1 MLSATGILPQRL
13 TEGLMTDPGAPR
25 PKRILFLFSDTGG
38 GHRSA
43 TEALIEALHLEFPG
57 RFEPVM
63 VDFFRDYYPAPL
75 NRAPEI
81 YPPMSRV
88 PQAWGLSFK
97 VSNSRSR
104 TNAITTLSYPYLR
117 KAAKRLVRE
126 NPADLIVSVHPL
138 VNNHLARAM
147 RKAPRPFITVVTD
160 MVSTHA
166 FWFDRRADLV
176 VVPTRQARDLAVGY
190 GIPAGNLRVVGLPV
204 SERFRDPLPDVAAW
218 RREKGWRTDLPVILV
233 VGGGDGLGG
242 VKRMAKALNEE
253 DLKASLVVICGRN
266 EALREDLLAVDWKLP
281 AHIYG
286 FTREMAEFMR
296 ASDIMVTKAGPGSI
310 SEAFICGLP
319 IVLYSRL
326 PGQEDGNVDYV
337 VEGGAGVW
345 APRAADARA
354 VLRHWVADPAAR
366 AAVAQASHRLARP
379 DASRQI
385 ARLIAEQVGVLP

>member
-1 MLSATGILPQRL
+1 MSELGTS
-13 TEGLMTDPGAPR
+13 GA
-25 PKRILFLFSDTGG
+25 KRILFLFSDTGG

-43 TEALIEALHLEFPG
+43 TEALIEALNLEFPG
-57 RFEPVM
+57 QFDPVM

-75 NRAPEI
+75 NKAPEI

-97 VSNSRSR
+97 VSNSRTR
-104 TNAITTLSYPYLR
+104 TDALTTLSYPYLR
-117 KAAKRLVRE
+117 RAAKRLVQE

-176 VVPTRQARDLAVGY
+176 VVPTTQARERAIRY

-204 SERFRDPLPDVAAW
+204 SERFRTPLHDRDEW
-218 RREKGWRTDLPVILV
+218 RRKKGWRTDRPVILV

-242 VKRMAKALNEE
+242 VKRIAKALNED
-253 DLKASLVVICGRN
+253 DLEATLVVVCGRN
-266 EALREDLLAVDWKLP
+266 EALREDLMAVDWRLP
-281 AHIYG
+281 THIYG
-286 FTREMAEFMR
+286 FTREMPEFMR
-296 ASDIMVTKAGPGSI
+296 AADIMVTKAGPGSI
-310 SEAFICGLP
+310 SESFICGLP

-337 VEGGAGVW
+337 VDGGAGVW

-366 AAVAQASHRLARP
+366 EAVAAASRRLARP

>member
-1 MLSATGILPQRL
+1 MSEPEA
-13 TEGLMTDPGAPR
+13 PGR
-25 PKRILFLFSDTGG
+25 KRILFLFSDTGG

-43 TEALIEALHLEFPG
+43 TEALVEALDLEFPG
-57 RFEPVM
+57 RFDSTK

-81 YPPMSRV
+81 YPPMSRM

-97 VSNSRSR
+97 VSNSRGR
-104 TNAITTLSYPYLR
+104 TDAITTLSYPYLR

-138 VNNHLARAM
+138 VNSHLARAM
-147 RKAPRPFITVVTD
+147 RKSPRPFITVVTD

-166 FWFDRRADLV
+166 FWYDRRADLV
-176 VVPTRQARDLAVGY
+176 VVPTSQAREHAIQY

-204 SERFRDPLPDVAAW
+204 GERFRAPLPDRDAW
-218 RREKGWRTDLPVILV
+218 RRDKGWRTDLPVILV

-242 VKRMAKALNEE
+242 VKRIAKALNES
-253 DLKASLVVICGRN
+253 DLKATLVVICGRN
-266 EALREDLLAVDWKLP
+266 ESLREDLLAIDWKLP

-286 FTREMAEFMR
+286 FTRDMPEFMR
-296 ASDIMVTKAGPGSI
+296 AADIMVTKAGPGSI

-354 VLRHWVADPAAR
+354 VLRHWVSNPAAR
-366 AAVAQASHRLARP
+366 AQVAHASARLARP
-379 DASRQI
+379 DAARQI

>member
-1 MLSATGILPQRL
+1 MSEPEA
-13 TEGLMTDPGAPR
+13 PGR
-25 PKRILFLFSDTGG
+25 KRILFLFSDTGG

-43 TEALIEALHLEFPG
+43 TEALVEALDLEFPG
-57 RFEPVM
+57 RFDSTK

-81 YPPMSRV
+81 YPPMSRM

-97 VSNSRSR
+97 VSNSRGR
-104 TNAITTLSYPYLR
+104 TDAITTLSYPYLR

-138 VNNHLARAM
+138 VNSHLARAM
-147 RKAPRPFITVVTD
+147 RKSPRPFITVVTD

-166 FWFDRRADLV
+166 FWYDRRADLV
-176 VVPTRQARDLAVGY
+176 VVPTSQAKEHAIQY

-204 SERFRDPLPDVAAW
+204 GERFRAPLPDRDAW
-218 RREKGWRTDLPVILV
+218 RRDKGWRTDLPVILV

-242 VKRMAKALNEE
+242 VKRIAKALNES
-253 DLKASLVVICGRN
+253 DLKATLVVICGRN
-266 EALREDLLAVDWKLP
+266 ESLREDLLAIDWKLP

-286 FTREMAEFMR
+286 FTRDMPEFMR
-296 ASDIMVTKAGPGSI
+296 AADIMVTKAGPGSI

-354 VLRHWVADPAAR
+354 VLRHWVSNPAAR
-366 AAVAQASHRLARP
+366 AQVAHASARLARP
-379 DASRQI
+379 DAARQI

>member
-1 MLSATGILPQRL
+1 
-13 TEGLMTDPGAPR
+13 MTDLATPGH
-25 PKRILFLFSDTGG
+25 KRILFLFSDTGG

-43 TEALIEALHLEFPG
+43 TEALIEALDLEFPG
-57 RFEPVM
+57 QFESKK
-63 VDFFRDYYPAPL
+63 VDFFREYYPAPL
-75 NRAPEI
+75 NKAPEI

-97 VSNSRSR
+97 VSNSRTR
-104 TNAITTLSYPYLR
+104 TNAITSLSYPYLR

-138 VNNHLARAM
+138 VNTHLARAM

-166 FWFDRRADLV
+166 FWYDRRADLV
-176 VVPTRQARDLAVGY
+176 VVPTPQASELAVRY

-204 SERFRDPLPDVAAW
+204 SERFRSPLPDRDAW
-218 RREKGWRTDLPVILV
+218 RREKGWDTDRPVILV

-242 VKRMAKALNEE
+242 VKRIAKALNES
-253 DLKASLVVICGRN
+253 DLAATLVVICGRN
-266 EALREDLLAVDWKLP
+266 ESLREDLLAVDWKLP

-286 FTREMAEFMR
+286 FTREMPEFMR
-296 ASDIMVTKAGPGSI
+296 AADIMVTKAGPGSI

-319 IVLYSRL
+319 LVLYSRL

-354 VLRHWVADPAAR
+354 VLRRWVADPAAR
-366 AAVAQASHRLARP
+366 AAVAEASSRLARP